1 MTETVITVT
10 SAPQQNSQQQRPSD
24 LSWVQCNIN
33 YFLTYPGI
41 LKLIQ
46 LVRQLCGIT
55 PQAGVWELVTE
66 QWNKRETAFVIA
78 ETPLS
83 DISRVVLRH

>member
-10 SAPQQNSQQQRPSD
+10 SAPQHNAQQQRPAD
-24 LSWVQCNIN
+24 LSWIQCNIN

-46 LVRQLCGIT
+46 LVRKL
-55 PQAGVWELVTE
+55 
-66 QWNKRETAFVIA
+66 K
-78 ETPLS
+78 S
-83 DISRVVLRH
+83 LRHTVGVTLGGVYC